1 MEETEL
7 DSLAAALRDF
17 AKRRDWDQ
25 FHSPKNLA
33 AALIVEAGELLEVFQ
48 WMKEE
53 DSRQLSP
60 QDLGKVREEMADILI
75 YLVRLSDILGIDLLA
90 AARHKVQENDRK
102 YPADVVKGKADKY
115 TRYKT

>member
-1 MEETEL
+1 MEKTEL
-7 DSLAAALRDF
+7 GSVAAALRDF

-53 DSRQLSP
+53 DSRHLSP
-60 QDLGKVREEMADILI
+60 ADLGRVREEAGDIFI

-90 AARHKVQENDRK
+90 AVHEKIQKNDRK
-102 YPADVVKGKADKY
+102 YPAEVVKGRSDKY
-115 TRYKT
+115 TRYET

>member
-7 DSLAAALRDF
+7 ASLAAALRDF
-17 AKRRDWDQ
+17 ARRRDWDQ

-33 AALIVEAGELLEVFQ
+33 AALIVEAAELLEVFQ

-60 QDLGKVREEMADILI
+60 QDLGRVREEVADILI
-75 YLVRLSDILGIDLLA
+75 YLVRFSDILGIDLLA
-90 AARHKVQENDRK
+90 AVQDKIKRNDAK
-102 YPADVVKGKADKY
+102 YPAEVVKGRSDKY
-115 TRYKT
+115 TRYET